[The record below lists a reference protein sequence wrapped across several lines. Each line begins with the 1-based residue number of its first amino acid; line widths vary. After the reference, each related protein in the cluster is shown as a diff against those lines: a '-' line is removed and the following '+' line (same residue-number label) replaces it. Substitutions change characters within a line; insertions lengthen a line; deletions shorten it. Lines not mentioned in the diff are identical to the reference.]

1 MQKYSPLLFNYINRL
16 NNSLFFV
23 FYSWTKNLFLKV
35 FPYNISL
42 VIFDNFIIKGKIF
55 IFQVALAI
63 LIINQKELINYDINE
78 LLLFLKGAQFNID
91 ENLLFEQ
98 IDKLDI
104 RKEYEDFFDIY
115 ELGKEKIELF
125 QEL

>member
-1 MQKYSPLLFNYINRL
+1 M
-16 NNSLFFV
+16 
-23 FYSWTKNLFLKV
+23 
-35 FPYNISL
+35 
-42 VIFDNFIIKGKIF
+42 
-55 IFQVALAI
+55 
-63 LIINQKELINYDINE
+63 
-78 LLLFLKGAQFNID
+78 KGAQFNID